1 MEEQLFNPDKWLN
14 LGLPGAALFI
24 VLIIIVLMFR
34 QQGKSIDKLCEKLD
48 NVTDAFSESNITLRE
63 VIISNDKDQKEL
75 LRHINNLSELVQDM
89 QVRVVCLDTRLYE
102 MTKKGENITRL
113 KEKSKEKS
121 KVRL

>member
-1 MEEQLFNPDKWLN
+1 MKEHLFDPDKWLN

-75 LRHINNLSELVQDM
+75 LRYINNLSELVQDM
-89 QVRVVCLDTRLYE
+89 HKRVIRLDTRLYE
-102 MTKKGENITRL
+102 ITKKGELIYEH
-113 KEKSKEKS
+113 KE
-121 KVRL
+121 

>member
-75 LRHINNLSELVQDM
+75 LHYINNLSELVQDM
-89 QVRVVCLDTRLYE
+89 HKRVVRLDTRLYE
-102 MTKKGENITRL
+102 MTKKGELTYEH
-113 KEKSKEKS
+113 KE
-121 KVRL
+121 

>member
-1 MEEQLFNPDKWLN
+1 MEEQLFNSDKWLN

-48 NVTDAFSESNITLRE
+48 SVTDAFSEFNITLRE

-75 LRHINNLSELVQDM
+75 LRQINNLSKLVRDM
-89 QVRVVCLDTRLYE
+89 QTHIIRFDTRLYE
-102 MTKKGENITRL
+102 MTKKGENITGL
-113 KEKSKEKS
+113 KEKS

>member
-48 NVTDAFSESNITLRE
+48 NVTDAFAESNITLRE

-89 QVRVVCLDTRLYE
+89 HRCVVRLDTRLYE
-102 MTKKGENITRL
+102 MAKKGEQIL
-113 KEKSKEKS
+113 
-121 KVRL
+121 

>member
-1 MEEQLFNPDKWLN
+1 MEGQLLDPDKWLS

-63 VIISNDKDQKEL
+63 VIINNDKDQKEL
-75 LRHINNLSELVQDM
+75 LRYIDNLSELVRDM
-89 QVRVVCLDTRLYE
+89 HKRVVVLDTRLYE
-102 MTKKGENITRL
+102 MTKKGELTYEY
-113 KEKSKEKS
+113 K
-121 KVRL
+121 